1 MKSHSKWL
9 LVVSLLIA
17 GSMILAACGGTETIV
32 ETVVV
37 EVEGETVYLEITPTP
52 SPLAKGG
59 TIITSSFSD
68 ATILNPILGNDNA
81 SSLVYDLLFVSLLNS
96 DPFTGEIIGVAATS
110 WDVSDDGLVYTF
122 HMRDDITWTDGTPL
136 TAYDFKYTYD
146 AVGSE
151 LVDTPRKG
159 AVELVES
166 IEVIDDYTAMV
177 TFSDLDCTA
186 LSNFTLGLLPAHM
199 YAADFSDIM
208 DSPENEAPTVTSGPF
223 MFSEWIRDDHVTLT
237 ANPDYYLGAPN
248 VEGWILRIFAD
259 TSAEL
264 AAFMAGELDY
274 VEQLGAQYV
283 STIEGRIAGG
293 DPFILHKNFDDGY
306 IWVAMNYADT
316 DNPQIGWV
324 DENEN
329 GLFDVG
335 EPHQEQDPH
344 PVLSDLAV
352 RQAIAHSIDVN
363 GIVQQ
368 VIFGQGV
375 PQTANVLPAIEW
387 AYNDNLQPYTFDTE
401 LAAQILEDAGWV
413 DSNGDGLREK
423 DGVELTISLM
433 TNQGNEVR
441 ENIVTIMKD
450 NLDAIGFNIEL
461 EVLEFGTVVGHL
473 VGQTYDMAVIGWT
486 NMGADPEDSTSW
498 AYRYDEPGAG
508 FDFTS
513 YYNQEAEDLLLDA
526 RSLPGCSI
534 EGRGELYKAA
544 QEMIYN
550 DLPYVFLYVPLDNS
564 PQHTRMGNFLPGPWD
579 LDYNTEMWYLA
590 Q

>member
-1 MKSHSKWL
+1 M
-9 LVVSLLIA
+9 
-17 GSMILAACGGTETIV
+17 
-32 ETVVV
+32 V

-52 SPLAKGG
+52 APLAKGG

-81 SSLVYDLLFVSLLNS
+81 SSQVYDLLFVPLLNS
-96 DPFTGEIIGVAATS
+96 DPFTGEIIGVAATG

-136 TAYDFKYTYD
+136 TANDFKYTYD

-166 IEVIDDYTAMV
+166 IEVIDDYTAVV

-186 LSNFTLGLLPAHM
+186 LSNFTLGLLPAHIH
-199 YAADFSDIM
+199 AADFSDIM

-223 MFSEWIRDDHVTLT
+223 MFSEWIRDDHVTLA

-274 VEQLGAQYV
+274 IEQLGAQYV

-293 DPFILHKNFDDGY
+293 DPFNLHKNFDDGY
-306 IWVAMNYADT
+306 VWVAMNYADT

-329 GLFDVG
+329 GLFDAD
-335 EPHQEQDPH
+335 EAHQEQDPH

-387 AYNDNLQPYTFDTE
+387 AYNDNLQPYVFDTE

-441 ENIVTIMKD
+441 
-450 NLDAIGFNIEL
+450 
-461 EVLEFGTVVGHL
+461 
-473 VGQTYDMAVIGWT
+473 
-486 NMGADPEDSTSW
+486 
-498 AYRYDEPGAG
+498 
-508 FDFTS
+508 
-513 YYNQEAEDLLLDA
+513 
-526 RSLPGCSI
+526 
-534 EGRGELYKAA
+534 
-544 QEMIYN
+544 
-550 DLPYVFLYVPLDNS
+550 
-564 PQHTRMGNFLPGPWD
+564 
-579 LDYNTEMWYLA
+579 
-590 Q
+590 